1 MTNKNWFKGNGFL
14 SEEGERSLIDFRYGL
29 DSVMEKDEVRNMTV
43 GEVQT
48 LQSNL
53 AKLVG
58 DAFSKHLSRRLQEAK
73 ALESMSDKEVVV
85 YLEDKYGAIWR
96 ELTLS
101 PEEQVRTQTIRNKK
115 QK

>member
-1 MTNKNWFKGNGFL
+1 MTDNNWFKGNGFL
-14 SEEGERSLIDFRYGL
+14 SEEGNRALIDFRYGL

-43 GEVQT
+43 GEVRT
-48 LQSNL
+48 LQANM
-53 AKLVG
+53 AKFVG
-58 DAFSKHLSRRLQEAK
+58 EAFSKHLSRRLQEAS
-73 ALESMSDKEVVV
+73 ALEAMSDKEVVA

-101 PEEQVRTQTIRNKK
+101 PEELVRTQTIRNKK